1 MDRLIFTSGATVK
14 EMANT
19 RQILINELANVS
31 TVGFKSSFGTAL
43 NSIKAEGSGGS
54 FDTRIQVQT
63 VTRDQIRL
71 QAGSVMATGRELDVS
86 LTNESVMQVQ
96 AANGERAFT
105 RRGDLR
111 VNALGQLETG
121 SGHLVMGQGG
131 PINMPPGMMV
141 SINSDGTVFAQD
153 LSQGT
158 TAPPIRVDQI
168 ALRDASQV
176 VLSRRADGLFQVA
189 EQPPGSDFASGP
201 NLPGLIPKALE
212 GSNVSAIEAMARLM
226 DQSRSFE
233 TQIKI
238 IKETKDLD
246 EQSSSMLKA

>member
-71 QAGSVMATGRELDVS
+71 QAGSVMATGRELDVA
-86 LTNESVMQVQ
+86 LTNEAVMQVQ

-141 SINSDGTVFAQD
+141 SI
-153 LSQGT
+153 
-158 TAPPIRVDQI
+158 
-168 ALRDASQV
+168 
-176 VLSRRADGLFQVA
+176 
-189 EQPPGSDFASGP
+189 
-201 NLPGLIPKALE
+201 
-212 GSNVSAIEAMARLM
+212 
-226 DQSRSFE
+226 
-233 TQIKI
+233 
-238 IKETKDLD
+238 
-246 EQSSSMLKA
+246 